1 MASQDVYS
9 TEIARLFP
17 PQGQWSEEDYFAL
30 PDSMQIIELSDGEI
44 VMPAPPVPLHQQI
57 VMRLGFALND
67 FARKSDLGSVYL
79 APVSVRL
86 WKGKIREPDFLFIR
100 KEHANRV
107 HETRIEGA
115 PDWVA
120 EVISPGTRKTDEGQK
135 ILDYAQAG
143 IPEYWLIDPKK
154 ETIRVY
160 HLADVRYELIRTY
173 AIAETARAETMP
185 GFEIALTEVF
195 GK

>member
-1 MASQDVYS
+1 
-9 TEIARLFP
+9 
-17 PQGQWSEEDYFAL
+17 
-30 PDSMQIIELSDGEI
+30 
-44 VMPAPPVPLHQQI
+44 MPAPPVPFHQQI

-67 FARKSDLGSVYL
+67 FARKTNLGSVYL
-79 APVSVRL
+79 APVAVRL
-86 WKGKIREPDFLFIR
+86 WKGKIREPDVLFIR
-100 KEHANRV
+100 KEHADRV

-143 IPEYWLIDPKK
+143 IPEYWLLDPKK
-154 ETIRVY
+154 KNIRVY
-160 HLADVRYELIRTY
+160 RLDEMKYVLVDTY
-173 AIAETARAETMP
+173 TMGEIATAEALP
-185 GFEIALTEVF
+185 GFEVAVAEVF